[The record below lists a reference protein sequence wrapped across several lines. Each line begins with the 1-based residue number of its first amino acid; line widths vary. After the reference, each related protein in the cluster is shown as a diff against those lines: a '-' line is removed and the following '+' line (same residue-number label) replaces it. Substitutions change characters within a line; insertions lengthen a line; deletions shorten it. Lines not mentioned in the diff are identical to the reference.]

1 LDVSKVLKKFKE
13 VQTPN
18 GTLVKIGIDYERI
31 RKRCFH
37 CQRLTHDKLRCPF
50 ISPLDSNV
58 LFEEISAPADIPSKD
73 KKEES
78 LPQHCT
84 TLPPGLPKLMADA
97 IKVYTPHPS
106 VSALVT
112 ISSDVSSG
120 FSQCILPF
128 VFSSG
133 CCTAIS
139 SGLKIGNLVPCK
151 NQDRDL

>member
-1 LDVSKVLKKFKE
+1 MLRVEILSELGFCWMFQRFLKKFKD

-73 KKEES
+73 KKRGIS
-78 LPQHCT
+78 PL
-84 TLPPGLPKLMADA
+84 TLHYFTPR
-97 IKVYTPHPS
+97 ITKVN
-106 VSALVT
+106 
-112 ISSDVSSG
+112 G
-120 FSQCILPF
+120 
-128 VFSSG
+128 
-133 CCTAIS
+133 
-139 SGLKIGNLVPCK
+139 
-151 NQDRDL
+151 